1 MVQEYTF
8 DLDKLRENVTQN
20 IINIFNEIDDQ
31 LTPAEEKFMEFRPIT
46 EGFSLSHDALLR
58 LINVIPAED
67 TTIPIIERLE
77 EIYEGW
83 YEKTFNIER
92 AWDEV
97 RLLIKTLTR
106 EEFEGLEG

>member
-1 MVQEYTF
+1 M
-8 DLDKLRENVTQN
+8 
-20 IINIFNEIDDQ
+20 INIFNTIDDQ
-31 LTPAEEKFMEFRPIT
+31 LMPAEDKFMEFRSIT
-46 EGFSLSHDALLR
+46 EGYSLSHDSLLR
-58 LINVIPAED
+58 LLNIIPAED

-83 YEKTFNIER
+83 YEETFNIER